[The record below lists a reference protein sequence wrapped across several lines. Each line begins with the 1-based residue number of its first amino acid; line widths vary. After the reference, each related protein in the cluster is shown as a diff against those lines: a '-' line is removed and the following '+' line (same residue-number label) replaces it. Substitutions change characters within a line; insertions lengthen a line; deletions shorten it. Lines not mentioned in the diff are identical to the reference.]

1 MAILNLVKLTM
12 KRNHQLLEIYVYA
25 CVSVFVHMYIC
36 VFICMCVYCV
46 YMCLYVYVHMGI
58 VCVCISVCVKDKKSE
73 KDFWK
78 SAFLASLSD
87 KHRNWIR
94 ESCTSPAPQSPA
106 GDQAWYLPSCCP
118 CTASCFLGEKAIPS
132 QHSWLSLLQLH
143 PSLPPCCCEP
153 PSPMSRVFATLSLEL
168 QTTADP

>member
-1 MAILNLVKLTM
+1 MPVCLCLYIC
-12 KRNHQLLEIYVYA
+12 IYVCSYV
-25 CVSVFVHMYIC
+25 CVSTVYIC
-36 VFICMCVYCV
+36 ACM
-46 YMCLYVYVHMGI
+46 YMCIWVLF
-58 VCVCISVCVKDKKSE
+58 VCVSLCVLKTKKVK

>member
-1 MAILNLVKLTM
+1 MPVCLCLYIC
-12 KRNHQLLEIYVYA
+12 IYVCSHV
-25 CVSVFVHMYIC
+25 CVSTVYIC
-36 VFICMCVYCV
+36 ACM
-46 YMCLYVYVHMGI
+46 YMCIWVLF
-58 VCVCISVCVKDKKSE
+58 VCVSLCVLKTIKVK

-94 ESCTSPAPQSPA
+94 ESCTSPEPQSPA

-118 CTASCFLGEKAIPS
+118 CTASCFLGEKALPN

-153 PSPMSRVFATLSLEL
+153 PSPMSRVFAPLSLEL

>member
-1 MAILNLVKLTM
+1 MPVCLCLYIC
-12 KRNHQLLEIYVYA
+12 IYVCSYV
-25 CVSVFVHMYIC
+25 CVSTVYIC
-36 VFICMCVYCV
+36 ACM
-46 YMCLYVYVHMGI
+46 YMCIWVLF
-58 VCVCISVCVKDKKSE
+58 VCVSLCVLKTIKVK

-94 ESCTSPAPQSPA
+94 ESCMSPAPQSPA
-106 GDQAWYLPSCCP
+106 GDQAWYLPSCCTCP
-118 CTASCFLGEKAIPS
+118 ASCFLGEKAIPS

-153 PSPMSRVFATLSLEL
+153 PSPMSRVFTPLSLEL